1 MGSSARMH
9 CCASS
14 APSIHKVAM
23 KDADF
28 TIRIEVPPIDIR
40 LHTGQEHIFEHVLD
54 RILDSLHSLKE
65 LVMTSTSEAIA
76 KLDAVL
82 AQQQKTATEIDGVQ
96 TEVTALKAQIADLQA
111 VIAAGND
118 NVSPELSAKI
128 DAIAAQAQVVDDKI
142 PDVPVA

>member
-1 MGSSARMH
+1 
-9 CCASS
+9 
-14 APSIHKVAM
+14 M